1 MKEKNQ
7 ESSPFQGFHPLREL
21 IEERKAGTLPI
32 YKTVRKESA
41 VKPELKEQIRKLRE
55 EQPKKKRLGT
65 DVGVNIFDLLPEE
78 DY

>member
-1 MKEKNQ
+1 L
-7 ESSPFQGFHPLREL
+7 SEL
-21 IEERKAGTLPI
+21 IAERKVGTMPI
-32 YKTVRKESA
+32 YKV
-41 VKPELKEQIRKLRE
+41 VHQDKPADREFAQKLRKMIE